1 MSHSK
6 KIETQTESFDDVCW
20 NEHYPKL
27 QQYCRF
33 LTQNAWDGDDIAQ
46 ETYLKAQRYKGEEHN
61 LSSALLNKIAYHHWI
76 DLLRKRK
83 REKKKVWSSRPTS
96 RRLIV
101 RDTRS
106 SCSLV
111 SLRRSKRLSFS

>member
-6 KIETQTESFDDVCW
+6 KIETQTESFDDKCW

-46 ETYLKAQRYKGEEHN
+46 EMKLYQHERGSRLKKWHMIRNEII
-61 LSSALLNKIAYHHWI
+61 L
-76 DLLRKRK
+76 
-83 REKKKVWSSRPTS
+83 
-96 RRLIV
+96 
-101 RDTRS
+101 
-106 SCSLV
+106 
-111 SLRRSKRLSFS
+111 